1 MLKQADK
8 QLQEIRKELAWREA
22 GVEGE
27 KRIRDK
33 YAGMFEAVVDDKK
46 RQIEMEI
53 KERSK
58 ATEEECRN
66 NLLALLEL
74 GDQ

>member
-8 QLQEIRKELAWREA
+8 QLQEIRKELAWRES

-33 YAGMFEAVVDDKK
+33 YAGMFESVVDDKK

-53 KERSK
+53 KER
-58 ATEEECRN
+58 
-66 NLLALLEL
+66 
-74 GDQ
+74 